1 MQDSPVRSALILGA
15 RGRLGLAATRAFAAA
30 GWRVLAQVRPGARPP
45 AAAGVTWLP
54 LAVEDTQALVR
65 SARGAGVVVHAIN
78 PPYTRWDVQALPLL
92 DAALRVAGQLQAC
105 LMLPGNVYNFGANM
119 PALLLEHTPQLAHTR
134 KGRIRVAMEQHMQQA
149 AQRGDARSVVIRAGD
164 FFGAGSGSWFDL
176 VLAKDI
182 ERGKM
187 TYPGAPDIPT
197 AWAYLP
203 DLAQAF
209 ERVAAKLL
217 AAPGGLAPFAAL
229 HFHGHQLSGRDW
241 ALQLTDIARH
251 RGWLAPARALKIATL
266 PWPMI
271 RLGGLVVPM
280 WRELAEMRYLWQTPH
295 ALAGDKLAALIGA
308 EPHTPFSDAVR
319 AALLAPGRDA
329 QPAPAA
335 TSWA

>member
-30 GWRVLAQVRPGARPP
+30 GWRVLAQVRPGATPP

-65 SARGAGVVVHAIN
+65 SARGAGVVVHAVN

-92 DAALRVAGQLQAC
+92 DAALRVAGQLQAW

-134 KGRIRVAMEQHMQQA
+134 KGRIRIAMERRMQQA

-197 AWAYLP
+197 
-203 DLAQAF
+203 
-209 ERVAAKLL
+209 
-217 AAPGGLAPFAAL
+217 
-229 HFHGHQLSGRDW
+229 
-241 ALQLTDIARH
+241 
-251 RGWLAPARALKIATL
+251 
-266 PWPMI
+266 

-329 QPAPAA
+329 QPAPVAA
-335 TSWA
+335 SWA